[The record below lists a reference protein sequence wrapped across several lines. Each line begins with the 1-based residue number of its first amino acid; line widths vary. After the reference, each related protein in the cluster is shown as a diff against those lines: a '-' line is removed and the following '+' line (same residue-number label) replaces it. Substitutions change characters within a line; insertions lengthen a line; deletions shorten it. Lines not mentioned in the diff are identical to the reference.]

1 MYCSFCGAALTPGL
15 SYCNRCGAELGAKDR
30 IAAGPKEAPQES
42 VVWGIVA
49 VTVVGL
55 GGIIGLM
62 AVMKNVLQFNDGLII
77 VFSLLFFLAFLGVD
91 AVFIWLLL
99 RSKIDYRYGEGLAQ
113 QKVPST
119 LELSEA
125 RARVLP
131 EPAASITE
139 HTTRTM
145 DPVDEER
152 HGR

>member
-1 MYCSFCGAALTPGL
+1 
-15 SYCNRCGAELGAKDR
+15 LGAKDR
-30 IAAGPKEAPQES
+30 SAARPKEAPQES

-77 VFSLLFFLAFLGVD
+77 AFSLLFFLAFLGVD

-99 RSKIDYRYGEGLAQ
+99 RSKIGDRFGEGMAQ

-119 LELSEA
+119 IELSEA

-131 EPAASITE
+131 EPALSITE

-152 HGR
+152 HRR